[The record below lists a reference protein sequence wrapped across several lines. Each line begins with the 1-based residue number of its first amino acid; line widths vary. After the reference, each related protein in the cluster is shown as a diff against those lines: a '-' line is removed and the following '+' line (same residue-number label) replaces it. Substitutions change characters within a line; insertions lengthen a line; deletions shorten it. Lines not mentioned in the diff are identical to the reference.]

1 MKLLLCLL
9 LLSSSL
15 ALADSPAVLRVPTIA
30 SNSYILRDFMSGQV
44 LAAHN
49 SDQRVEPASLTK
61 LMTAYLVFNALQQ
74 KQLRIDQTLPVSRR
88 AWRAEGS
95 RMFIEPNKPVTVDEL
110 LRGMIVQSGN
120 DASIALAEGVAGS
133 EEVFV
138 QLMNKEAARLGMK
151 NTQFVNATGLPQK
164 DHYSTAADLALLAHA
179 LIRDFPHY
187 YATYYSVKE
196 YAYNNI
202 TQPNR
207 NRLLWTDPYVDG
219 IKTGHTEN
227 AGYCFIGS
235 AKRGDQRL
243 ISVVLGTNSNS
254 VRFTE
259 TQKLLNYGFQFYETV
274 QVYRKGQEVTTLP
287 VWKGAAET
295 LKAGMGQDLYLTLP
309 KGSGQR
315 IKAHLESKQPLLAPI
330 GGGDRVGTMRLEL
343 DGKSLA
349 ELPVIALQPVPVA
362 GVFGRVWDTIR
373 LFFN

>member
-1 MKLLLCLL
+1 MKVVFSLL
-9 LLSSSL
+9 LLVPSL
-15 ALADSPAVLRVPTIA
+15 VFANPPAVPPVPAIA
-30 SNSYILRDFMSGQV
+30 ANAYILRDFVSGQV
-44 LAAHN
+44 LASHN

-61 LMTAYLVFNALQQ
+61 LMSAYLVFNALQN

-95 RMFIEPNKPVTVDEL
+95 RMFIEPNKPVRVDEL

-133 EEVFV
+133 EEVFA

-151 NTQFVNATGLPQK
+151 NTNFVNATGLPNK
-164 DHYSTAADLALLAHA
+164 EHYTTALDLSLLARA
-179 LIRDFPHY
+179 LIQEFPHY

-219 IKTGHTEN
+219 MKTGHTEN

-235 AKRGDQRL
+235 AKRGEQRL
-243 ISVVLGTNSNS
+243 VSVVLGTNSNS
-254 VRFTE
+254 VRFSE

-274 QVYRKGQEVTTLP
+274 QVYKKGQQVTTLP
-287 VWKGAAET
+287 VWKGAAES

-309 KGSGQR
+309 KGSGER
-315 IKAHLESKQPLLAPI
+315 LKANLESKQPLLAPI
-330 GGGDRVGTMRLEL
+330 SEGDRVGTMRIEL
-343 DGKSLA
+343 DGKALA
-349 ELPVIALQPVPVA
+349 ELPVVALQPVPVA
-362 GVFGRVWDTIR
+362 GVFGRVWDSIR